1 MASIF
6 KNDIVL
12 KDFFKNPR
20 YFADLVNVI
29 LYSGLPVID
38 PEYLII
44 YDSEISTVIKDHSF
58 IKEIELRR
66 DIVFK
71 YTNGNESKLIGIEN
85 QKQNDRF
92 MLFRCM
98 SYDSILYQR
107 QINNLSN
114 DNELMKV
121 SSAVINW
128 GEHRWQNYDNLYD
141 FFKVQDIEKIST
153 SNFSILVVNVL
164 DIDYHLFKE
173 KKNHDLIK
181 TIQLIYK
188 FKGNPKKL
196 KGLVIDRDIAIVA
209 ASIVNEE
216 NEVLKNIILKQGEK
230 VDMCE
235 SLMNFYNQG
244 INEGINQGIDKGIN
258 LGVNKET
265 LQKKKQIFKHFYP
278 HEDSNILNN
287 LTKKQLDTIFTML
300 LDQEPLDKI
309 KGIINKKI
317 AS

>member
-29 LYSGLPVID
+29 LYSGLPVIN
-38 PEYLII
+38 PEYLNI

-58 IKEIELRR
+58 IKEIEFRR
-66 DIVFK
+66 DILFK
-71 YTNGNESKLIGIEN
+71 YTDGNESKLIGIEN

-98 SYDSILYQR
+98 TYDSILYQR

-173 KKNHDLIK
+173 KKNYDLIK

-188 FKGNPKKL
+188 FKGNLERL
-196 KGLVIDRDIAIVA
+196 KGLVIDRDIAIIA

-216 NEVLKNIILKQGEK
+216 NDVLKNIILEQGEK

-244 INEGINQGIDKGIN
+244 INEGINQGIN

-265 LQKKKQIFKHFYP
+265 LQKTKQIFKHFYP

-287 LTKKQLDTIFTML
+287 LTKKQLDIIFTML

>member
-265 LQKKKQIFKHFYP
+265 LQKTKQIFKHFYP

-300 LDQEPLDKI
+300 LDQEPFDKI
-309 KGIINKKI
+309 KGIINKEI
-317 AS
+317 IS

>member
-38 PEYLII
+38 PEYLNI

-173 KKNHDLIK
+173 KKNYDLIK

-188 FKGNPKKL
+188 FKGKPKKL
-196 KGLVIDRDIAIVA
+196 KGLVIDRDIAIIA

-216 NEVLKNIILKQGEK
+216 NDVLKNIILEQGEK

-244 INEGINQGIDKGIN
+244 INEGINQGIN

-265 LQKKKQIFKHFYP
+265 LQKTKQIFKHFYP
-278 HEDSNILNN
+278 HEDTNILNN
-287 LTKKQLDTIFTML
+287 LTKKQLDIIFTML
-300 LDQEPLDKI
+300 LDQEPLDKT

>member
-38 PEYLII
+38 LEYLNI
-44 YDSEISTVIKDHSF
+44 YDSEISTVIKNHSF

-71 YTNGNESKLIGIEN
+71 YTDGNESKLIGIEN
-85 QKQNDRF
+85 QKQNNRF

-121 SSAVINW
+121 CSAVINW
-128 GEHRWQNYDNLYD
+128 GEYRWQNYNNLYD

-173 KKNHDLIK
+173 KKNYDLIK

-188 FKGNPKKL
+188 FKGNL
-196 KGLVIDRDIAIVA
+196 ERLRGLVIDKDIAIIV

-216 NEVLKNIILKQGEK
+216 NEVLKKIILKQGEK

-244 INEGINQGIDKGIN
+244 INK
-258 LGVNKET
+258 GVNKET
-265 LQKKKQIFKHFYP
+265 LKKTQQIFKHFYP

-309 KGIINKKI
+309 KNITKNCH
-317 AS
+317 

>member
-1 MASIF
+1 MDSIF

-38 PEYLII
+38 PKYLNI

-121 SSAVINW
+121 CSAVINW
-128 GEHRWQNYDNLYD
+128 GEYRWQNCDNLYD

-173 KKNHDLIK
+173 KKNYDLIK

-188 FKGNPKKL
+188 FKGKPKKL
-196 KGLVIDRDIAIVA
+196 KSLVIDREIAIIA

-244 INEGINQGIDKGIN
+244 INKGIN
-258 LGVNKET
+258 KET
-265 LQKKKQIFKHFYP
+265 IQKTQQIFKHFYP

-309 KGIINKKI
+309 KNITKNVIN
-317 AS
+317 

>member
-29 LYSGLPVID
+29 LYSGLPIID
-38 PEYLII
+38 LEYLNI
-44 YDSEISTVIKDHSF
+44 YDSEISTVIKNHSF

-173 KKNHDLIK
+173 KKNYDLIK

-188 FKGNPKKL
+188 FKGNL
-196 KGLVIDRDIAIVA
+196 ERLRGLVIDKDIVIIVT
-209 ASIVNEE
+209 SIVNEE
-216 NEVLKNIILKQGEK
+216 NEVLKNIILEQGEK

-244 INEGINQGIDKGIN
+244 INEGINQGIN

-265 LQKKKQIFKHFYP
+265 LQKTKQIFKHFYP
-278 HEDSNILNN
+278 HEDTNILNN
-287 LTKKQLDTIFTML
+287 LTKKQLDIIFTML

>member
-38 PEYLII
+38 PKYLNI

-71 YTNGNESKLIGIEN
+71 YSNRNDSKLIGIEN

-128 GEHRWQNYDNLYD
+128 GEYRWQNCDNLYD

-173 KKNHDLIK
+173 KKNYDLIK

-188 FKGNPKKL
+188 FKGKPKKL
-196 KGLVIDRDIAIVA
+196 KGLVIDREIAIIA

-216 NEVLKNIILKQGEK
+216 NEVLKNIILEQGEK

-244 INEGINQGIDKGIN
+244 IN

-265 LQKKKQIFKHFYP
+265 LQKTKQIFKHFYP
-278 HEDSNILNN
+278 HEDTNILNN
-287 LTKKQLDTIFTML
+287 LTKKQLDIIFTML

>member
-1 MASIF
+1 MI
-6 KNDIVL
+6 
-12 KDFFKNPR
+12 
-20 YFADLVNVI
+20 
-29 LYSGLPVID
+29 
-38 PEYLII
+38 
-44 YDSEISTVIKDHSF
+44 
-58 IKEIELRR
+58 
-66 DIVFK
+66 
-71 YTNGNESKLIGIEN
+71 
-85 QKQNDRF
+85 
-92 MLFRCM
+92 
-98 SYDSILYQR
+98 
-107 QINNLSN
+107 
-114 DNELMKV
+114 
-121 SSAVINW
+121 
-128 GEHRWQNYDNLYD
+128 
-141 FFKVQDIEKIST
+141 
-153 SNFSILVVNVL
+153 
-164 DIDYHLFKE
+164 
-173 KKNHDLIK
+173 
-181 TIQLIYK
+181 
-188 FKGNPKKL
+188 
-196 KGLVIDRDIAIVA
+196 IAIAIIV

-265 LQKKKQIFKHFYP
+265 LQKTKQIFKHFYP

>member
-6 KNDIVL
+6 KNDVVL

-38 PEYLII
+38 PKYLNI

-164 DIDYHLFKE
+164 DIDYNLFKE
-173 KKNHDLIK
+173 KKNYDLIK

-188 FKGNPKKL
+188 FKGKPKKL
-196 KGLVIDRDIAIVA
+196 KGLVIDRDIAIIA

-216 NEVLKNIILKQGEK
+216 NEVLKNIILEQGEK

-244 INEGINQGIDKGIN
+244 INEGINQGIN

-265 LQKKKQIFKHFYP
+265 LQKTKQIFKHFYP
-278 HEDSNILNN
+278 HEDTNILNN
-287 LTKKQLDTIFTML
+287 LTKKQLDIIFTML

-309 KGIINKKI
+309 KNITKNCH
-317 AS
+317 

>member
-38 PEYLII
+38 PEYLNI

-98 SYDSILYQR
+98 TYDSILYQR

-114 DNELMKV
+114 DNELMKI

-173 KKNHDLIK
+173 KKNYDLIK

-188 FKGNPKKL
+188 FKGNL
-196 KGLVIDRDIAIVA
+196 ERLRGLLIDKDIAIIV

-216 NEVLKNIILKQGEK
+216 NDVLKKIILKQGEK

-235 SLMNFYNQG
+235 SLMNFYNQA
-244 INEGINQGIDKGIN
+244 
-258 LGVNKET
+258 VSKET
-265 LQKKKQIFKHFYP
+265 LQKTKQIFKHFYP
-278 HEDSNILNN
+278 YEDSNVLNN

-309 KGIINKKI
+309 KGIINKKRGRV
-317 AS
+317 

>member
-29 LYSGLPVID
+29 LYSGLSVIE
-38 PEYLII
+38 PEYLNI
-44 YDSEISTVIKDHSF
+44 YDSEISTVIKNHSF

-188 FKGNPKKL
+188 FKGKPKKL
-196 KGLVIDRDIAIVA
+196 KGLVIDRDIAIIA

-216 NEVLKNIILKQGEK
+216 NEVLKNIILEQGEK

-235 SLMNFYNQG
+235 SLMNFYNQA
-244 INEGINQGIDKGIN
+244 
-258 LGVNKET
+258 VNKET
-265 LQKKKQIFKHFYP
+265 LQKTQQIFKHFYP

-309 KGIINKKI
+309 KYITKNCH
-317 AS
+317 

>member
-29 LYSGLPVID
+29 LYSGLSVIE
-38 PEYLII
+38 PEYLNI

-128 GEHRWQNYDNLYD
+128 GEYRWQNCDNLYD

-173 KKNHDLIK
+173 KKNYDLIK

-188 FKGNPKKL
+188 FKGNLERL
-196 KGLVIDRDIAIVA
+196 KGLVIDRDIAIIA

-216 NEVLKNIILKQGEK
+216 NEVLKNIILEQGEK

-244 INEGINQGIDKGIN
+244 IN

-265 LQKKKQIFKHFYP
+265 LQKTKQIFKHFYP
-278 HEDSNILNN
+278 HEDTNILNN
-287 LTKKQLDTIFTML
+287 LTKKQLDIIFTML

-317 AS
+317 AN

>member
-1 MASIF
+1 M
-6 KNDIVL
+6 
-12 KDFFKNPR
+12 
-20 YFADLVNVI
+20 
-29 LYSGLPVID
+29 YSGLPVID
-38 PEYLII
+38 PEYLNI

-173 KKNHDLIK
+173 KKNYDLIK

-188 FKGNPKKL
+188 FKGNL
-196 KGLVIDRDIAIVA
+196 ERLRGLVIDKDIAIIV

-216 NEVLKNIILKQGEK
+216 NEVLKKIILKQGEK

-244 INEGINQGIDKGIN
+244 INEGINQGIN

-265 LQKKKQIFKHFYP
+265 LQKTKQIFKYFYP
-278 HEDSNILNN
+278 HEDTNILNN
-287 LTKKQLDTIFTML
+287 LTKKQLDIIFTML

>member
-38 PEYLII
+38 PEYLNI

-265 LQKKKQIFKHFYP
+265 LQKTKQIFKHFYP

-309 KGIINKKI
+309 KDIINRKI
-317 AS
+317 IS

>member
-38 PEYLII
+38 PEYLNI

-98 SYDSILYQR
+98 TYDSILYQR

-173 KKNHDLIK
+173 KKNYDLIK

-188 FKGNPKKL
+188 FKGNL
-196 KGLVIDRDIAIVA
+196 ERLRGLVIDKDIAIIV

-216 NEVLKNIILKQGEK
+216 NEVLKKIILKQGEK

-235 SLMNFYNQG
+235 SLMNFYNQA
-244 INEGINQGIDKGIN
+244 
-258 LGVNKET
+258 VNKET
-265 LQKKKQIFKHFYP
+265 LQKTKQIFKHFYP

-287 LTKKQLDTIFTML
+287 LTKKQLDIIFTML
-300 LDQEPLDKI
+300 LDQEPFDKI
-309 KGIINKKI
+309 KGIINKEI
-317 AS
+317 IS

>member
-1 MASIF
+1 M
-6 KNDIVL
+6 
-12 KDFFKNPR
+12 
-20 YFADLVNVI
+20 
-29 LYSGLPVID
+29 YSGLPVID
-38 PEYLII
+38 PEYLNI
-44 YDSEISTVIKDHSF
+44 YDSEISTVIKNHSF

-98 SYDSILYQR
+98 TYDSILYQR

-173 KKNHDLIK
+173 KKNYDLIK

-188 FKGNPKKL
+188 FKGNL
-196 KGLVIDRDIAIVA
+196 ERLRGLVIDKDIAIIV

-216 NEVLKNIILKQGEK
+216 NDVLKNIILKQGEK

-265 LQKKKQIFKHFYP
+265 LQKTKQIFKHFYP
-278 HEDSNILNN
+278 HEDTNILNN
-287 LTKKQLDTIFTML
+287 LTKKQLDIIFTML

-309 KGIINKKI
+309 KGIVNKKI

>member
-1 MASIF
+1 M
-6 KNDIVL
+6 
-12 KDFFKNPR
+12 
-20 YFADLVNVI
+20 
-29 LYSGLPVID
+29 YSGLPVID
-38 PEYLII
+38 PEYLNI

-98 SYDSILYQR
+98 TYDSILYQR

-173 KKNHDLIK
+173 KKNYDLIK

-188 FKGNPKKL
+188 FKGNL
-196 KGLVIDRDIAIVA
+196 ERLRGLVIDKDIAIIV

-216 NEVLKNIILKQGEK
+216 NEVLKKIILKQGEK

-235 SLMNFYNQG
+235 SLMNFYNRG
-244 INEGINQGIDKGIN
+244 INK
-258 LGVNKET
+258 GVNKET
-265 LQKKKQIFKHFYP
+265 LQKTKQIFKHFYP

-300 LDQEPLDKI
+300 LDQEPFDKI
-309 KGIINKKI
+309 KGIINKEI
-317 AS
+317 IS

>member
-38 PEYLII
+38 PEYLNI

-173 KKNHDLIK
+173 KKNYDLIK

-188 FKGNPKKL
+188 FKGKPKKL
-196 KGLVIDRDIAIVA
+196 KGLVIDRDIAIIA

-216 NEVLKNIILKQGEK
+216 NEVLKNIILEQGEK

-244 INEGINQGIDKGIN
+244 INEGINQGIN

-265 LQKKKQIFKHFYP
+265 LQKTKQIFKHFYP
-278 HEDSNILNN
+278 HEDSNVVSGL
-287 LTKKQLDTIFTML
+287 
-300 LDQEPLDKI
+300 
-309 KGIINKKI
+309 
-317 AS
+317 

>member
-128 GEHRWQNYDNLYD
+128 GEYRWQNCDNLYD

-173 KKNHDLIK
+173 KKNYDLIK

-188 FKGNPKKL
+188 FKGKPKKL
-196 KGLVIDRDIAIVA
+196 KGLVIDRDIAIIA

-216 NEVLKNIILKQGEK
+216 NEVLKNIILEQGEK

-244 INEGINQGIDKGIN
+244 IN

-265 LQKKKQIFKHFYP
+265 LQKTKQIFKHFYP
-278 HEDSNILNN
+278 HEDTNILNN
-287 LTKKQLDTIFTML
+287 LTKKQLDIIFTML

>member
-29 LYSGLPVID
+29 LYSGLPVIN
-38 PEYLII
+38 PEYLNI
-44 YDSEISTVIKDHSF
+44 YDSEISTVIKNHSF

-128 GEHRWQNYDNLYD
+128 GEYRWQNYDNLYD

-164 DIDYHLFKE
+164 DINYHLFKE
-173 KKNHDLIK
+173 NKNYDLIK

-188 FKGNPKKL
+188 FKVKPKKL
-196 KGLVIDRDIAIVA
+196 KGLVIDRDIAIIA

-216 NEVLKNIILKQGEK
+216 NDVLKNIILEQGEK

-235 SLMNFYNQG
+235 SLMNFYNQA
-244 INEGINQGIDKGIN
+244 
-258 LGVNKET
+258 VNKET
-265 LQKKKQIFKHFYP
+265 LQKTKQIFKHFYP

-287 LTKKQLDTIFTML
+287 LTKKQLDIIFTML

-309 KGIINKKI
+309 KNITKNCH
-317 AS
+317 

>member
-38 PEYLII
+38 PKYLNI

-128 GEHRWQNYDNLYD
+128 GEYRWQNYDNLYD

-173 KKNHDLIK
+173 KKNYDLIK

-188 FKGNPKKL
+188 FKGKPKKL
-196 KGLVIDRDIAIVA
+196 KGLVIDREIAIIA

-216 NEVLKNIILKQGEK
+216 NEVLKNIILEQGEK

-244 INEGINQGIDKGIN
+244 IN

-265 LQKKKQIFKHFYP
+265 LQKTKQIFKHFYP
-278 HEDSNILNN
+278 HEDTNILNN
-287 LTKKQLDTIFTML
+287 LTKKQLDIIFTML

>member
-173 KKNHDLIK
+173 KKNYDLIK

-188 FKGNPKKL
+188 FKGKQKKL
-196 KGLVIDRDIAIVA
+196 KGLVIDRDIAIIA

-216 NEVLKNIILKQGEK
+216 NDVLKNIILEQGEK

-244 INEGINQGIDKGIN
+244 IDKGVN
-258 LGVNKET
+258 LDVNKET
-265 LQKKKQIFKHFYP
+265 LQKTKQIFKHFYP
-278 HEDSNILNN
+278 HEDTNILNN
-287 LTKKQLDTIFTML
+287 LTKKQLDIIFTML

-317 AS
+317 AN

>member
-38 PEYLII
+38 PEYLNI

-71 YTNGNESKLIGIEN
+71 YTDGNESKLIGIEN

-98 SYDSILYQR
+98 SYDSILYRR

-128 GEHRWQNYDNLYD
+128 GEYRWQNCDNLYD

-164 DIDYHLFKE
+164 DINYHLFKE
-173 KKNHDLIK
+173 KKNYDLIK

-188 FKGNPKKL
+188 FKGKPKKL
-196 KGLVIDRDIAIVA
+196 KGLVIDKDIAIIA

-216 NEVLKNIILKQGEK
+216 NDVLKNIILEQGEK

-244 INEGINQGIDKGIN
+244 INEGINQGIN

-265 LQKKKQIFKHFYP
+265 LQKTKQIFKHFYP

-287 LTKKQLDTIFTML
+287 LTKKQLDIIFTML

-309 KGIINKKI
+309 KGIVNKKI

>member
-38 PEYLII
+38 PEYLNI
-44 YDSEISTVIKDHSF
+44 YDSEISTVIKNHSF

-173 KKNHDLIK
+173 KKNYDLIK
-181 TIQLIYK
+181 TIQSIYK
-188 FKGNPKKL
+188 FKGNL
-196 KGLVIDRDIAIVA
+196 ERLRGLVIDKDIAIIV

-216 NEVLKNIILKQGEK
+216 NEVLKKIILKQGEK

-235 SLMNFYNQG
+235 SLMNFYNQA
-244 INEGINQGIDKGIN
+244 
-258 LGVNKET
+258 VNKET
-265 LQKKKQIFKHFYP
+265 LQKTKQIFKHFYP
-278 HEDSNILNN
+278 YEDSNVLNN

-309 KGIINKKI
+309 KNITKNCH
-317 AS
+317 

>member
-38 PEYLII
+38 LEYLNI
-44 YDSEISTVIKDHSF
+44 YDSEISTVIKNHSF

-98 SYDSILYQR
+98 TYDSILYQR

-173 KKNHDLIK
+173 KKNYDLIK

-188 FKGNPKKL
+188 FKGNL
-196 KGLVIDRDIAIVA
+196 ERLRGLVIDKDIAIIV

-216 NEVLKNIILKQGEK
+216 NDVLKKIILKQGEK

-235 SLMNFYNQG
+235 SLMNFYNQA
-244 INEGINQGIDKGIN
+244 
-258 LGVNKET
+258 VNKET
-265 LQKKKQIFKHFYP
+265 LQKTKQIFKHFYP
-278 HEDSNILNN
+278 YEDSNVLNN

-309 KGIINKKI
+309 KNITKNCH
-317 AS
+317 

>member
-38 PEYLII
+38 PKYLNI

-128 GEHRWQNYDNLYD
+128 GEYRWQNYDNLYD

-164 DIDYHLFKE
+164 DIDYHLFEE
-173 KKNHDLIK
+173 KKNYDLIK

-188 FKGNPKKL
+188 FKGKPKKL
-196 KGLVIDRDIAIVA
+196 KGLVIDRDIAIIA

-216 NEVLKNIILKQGEK
+216 NDVLKNIILEQGEK

-244 INEGINQGIDKGIN
+244 INEGINQGIN

-265 LQKKKQIFKHFYP
+265 LQKTKQIFKHFYP
-278 HEDSNILNN
+278 YEDSNILNN
-287 LTKKQLDTIFTML
+287 LTKKQLDIIFTML

-309 KGIINKKI
+309 KGIVNKKI

>member
-1 MASIF
+1 M
-6 KNDIVL
+6 
-12 KDFFKNPR
+12 
-20 YFADLVNVI
+20 
-29 LYSGLPVID
+29 YSGLPVID

-71 YTNGNESKLIGIEN
+71 YTNGNESKLIGIDN

-98 SYDSILYQR
+98 TYDSILYQR

-173 KKNHDLIK
+173 KKNYDLIK

-188 FKGNPKKL
+188 FKGKPKKL
-196 KGLVIDRDIAIVA
+196 KGLVIDRDIAIIA

-216 NEVLKNIILKQGEK
+216 NEVLKNIILEQGEK

-244 INEGINQGIDKGIN
+244 INEGINQGINEGINQGIN

-265 LQKKKQIFKHFYP
+265 LQKTKQIFKHFYP
-278 HEDSNILNN
+278 HEDTNILNN
-287 LTKKQLDTIFTML
+287 LTKKQLDIIFTML

>member
-1 MASIF
+1 MDSIF

-38 PEYLII
+38 PKYLNI

-121 SSAVINW
+121 CSAVINW
-128 GEHRWQNYDNLYD
+128 GEYRWQNYNNLYD

-173 KKNHDLIK
+173 KKNYDLIK

-188 FKGNPKKL
+188 FKGKPKKL
-196 KGLVIDRDIAIVA
+196 KSLVIDREIAIIA

-216 NEVLKNIILKQGEK
+216 NEVLKNIILEQGEK

-244 INEGINQGIDKGIN
+244 INEGINQGIN

-265 LQKKKQIFKHFYP
+265 LQKTKQIFKHFYP
-278 HEDSNILNN
+278 HEDTNILNN
-287 LTKKQLDTIFTML
+287 LTKKQLDIIFTML

>member
-173 KKNHDLIK
+173 KKNYDLIK

-188 FKGNPKKL
+188 FKGNLERL
-196 KGLVIDRDIAIVA
+196 KGLVIDRDIAIIA

-216 NEVLKNIILKQGEK
+216 NEVLKNIILEQGEK

-244 INEGINQGIDKGIN
+244 IN

-265 LQKKKQIFKHFYP
+265 LQKTKQIFKHFYP
-278 HEDSNILNN
+278 HEDTNILNN
-287 LTKKQLDTIFTML
+287 LTKKQLDIIFTML

-317 AS
+317 AN

>member
-12 KDFFKNPR
+12 KDFFKNSR

-29 LYSGLPVID
+29 LYSVLPVID
-38 PEYLII
+38 PEYLNI

-173 KKNHDLIK
+173 KKNYDLIK

-188 FKGNPKKL
+188 FK
-196 KGLVIDRDIAIVA
+196 
-209 ASIVNEE
+209 
-216 NEVLKNIILKQGEK
+216 NIILEQGEK

-244 INEGINQGIDKGIN
+244 INEGINQGIN

-265 LQKKKQIFKHFYP
+265 LQKTKQIFKHFYP

-287 LTKKQLDTIFTML
+287 LTKKQLDIIFTML

>member
-38 PEYLII
+38 PEYLNI

-173 KKNHDLIK
+173 KKNYDLIK

-188 FKGNPKKL
+188 FKGKPKKL
-196 KGLVIDRDIAIVA
+196 KGLVIDRDIAIIA

-216 NEVLKNIILKQGEK
+216 NEVLKNIILEQGEK

-244 INEGINQGIDKGIN
+244 IIEGINQGIDKGIN

-265 LQKKKQIFKHFYP
+265 LQKTKQIFKHFYP

-287 LTKKQLDTIFTML
+287 LTKKQLDIIFTML

>member
-38 PEYLII
+38 PEYLNI

-173 KKNHDLIK
+173 KKNYDLIK

-188 FKGNPKKL
+188 FKGKPKKL
-196 KGLVIDRDIAIVA
+196 KGLVIDRDIAIIA

-216 NEVLKNIILKQGEK
+216 NEVLKNIILEQGEK

-244 INEGINQGIDKGIN
+244 INEGINQGIN

-265 LQKKKQIFKHFYP
+265 LQKTKQIFKHFYP
-278 HEDSNILNN
+278 HEDTNILNN
-287 LTKKQLDTIFTML
+287 LTKKQLDIIFTML

>member
-38 PEYLII
+38 LEYLNI
-44 YDSEISTVIKDHSF
+44 YDSEISTVIKNHSF

-128 GEHRWQNYDNLYD
+128 GEYRWQNCDNLYD

-173 KKNHDLIK
+173 KKNYDLIK

-188 FKGNPKKL
+188 FKGKPKKL
-196 KGLVIDRDIAIVA
+196 KSLVIDREIAIIA

-216 NEVLKNIILKQGEK
+216 NEVLKNIILEQGEK

-244 INEGINQGIDKGIN
+244 IN

-265 LQKKKQIFKHFYP
+265 LQKTKQIFKHFYP
-278 HEDSNILNN
+278 HEDTNILNN
-287 LTKKQLDTIFTML
+287 LTKKQLDIIFTML